1 MQTLS
6 QCSFRLEVH
15 RRALLGD
22 RVLEPGDVLD
32 VNPVTGELFVAAGL
46 PYNPTA
52 LRALLASGEAAP
64 AEGTAP
70 QVVARLGGEPRRER
84 PSGGATLRLIRG
96 DAQ

>member
-32 VNPVTGELFVAAGL
+32 VNPLTGEVFVAAGL
-46 PYNPTA
+46 PYNPNA
-52 LRALLASGEAAP
+52 LRDLLAAGQAQPVA
-64 AEGTAP
+64 GTP
-70 QVVARLGGEPRRER
+70 LQTVARLGGEPPRAH
-84 PSGGATLRLIRG
+84 STGGATLRLIRG
-96 DAQ
+96 DAK